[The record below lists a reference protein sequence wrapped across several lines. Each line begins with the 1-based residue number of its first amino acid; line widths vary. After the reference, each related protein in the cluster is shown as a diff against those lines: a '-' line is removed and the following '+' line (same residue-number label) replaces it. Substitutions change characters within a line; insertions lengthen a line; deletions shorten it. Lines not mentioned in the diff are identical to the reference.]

1 MASQQNNKNE
11 LITEWVFKLL
21 RGVGIGLLINIVF
34 WISGSFKGM
43 ETGSL
48 ISVVLV
54 CFAYGIGFSY
64 GLFFLKM
71 AWKKAKATFK
81 RSNAY
86 ISMTSGNVV
95 LSIAIFLVKLSVGII
110 IAWVIGLALC
120 VADIIFA
127 LTGKKLLSTV
137 VEEKFGFKTVQPDNI
152 NYEQITRDAVR
163 TNYMTHG
170 TPDVGTS
177 NGHGFTPTEEQV
189 EKAVEK
195 KRYDLSYW
203 E

>member
-1 MASQQNNKNE
+1 MASQQYNKNE
-11 LITEWVFKLL
+11 SVIEWIIKFL
-21 RGVGIGLLINIVF
+21 RGIGIGLLINVLF
-34 WISGSFKGM
+34 LISGSFKGM

-95 LSIAIFLVKLSVGII
+95 LSVFFFLVKLSVGIV
-110 IAWVIGLALC
+110 IAWIIGLVLC

-137 VEEKFGFKTVQPDNI
+137 VEEKFGYKTVQPDNI
-152 NYEQITRDAVR
+152 DYEQITRDAVR

-170 TPDVGTS
+170 TPDAGTS

-189 EKAVEK
+189 AKAAEK